1 MEPIEVPEQTGINDL
16 APRYPLSRLRTVTL
30 PIHEVLETPPTTSG
44 VHDTANGVD
53 RTPVDHPRGGGRE
66 GGGNRGLRRTGFKQ
80 ETWKAGWTLRVLG
93 NFRRTTAGL
102 MIRSTTNGPVNLED
116 NFFDSVHRGR
126 FRVANQTLSPTT

>member
-53 RTPVDHPRGGGRE
+53 RTPVDHPRG
-66 GGGNRGLRRTGFKQ
+66 RRTGRRGQ
-80 ETWKAGWTLRVLG
+80 QGTEENRLQAGDVEGRMDSEGLG
-93 NFRRTTAGL
+93 QFQTDHSWVNDPLHHKRTSKPGGQFL
-102 MIRSTTNGPVNLED
+102 
-116 NFFDSVHRGR
+116 
-126 FRVANQTLSPTT
+126 